1 MTKFKPEPMRQRKEV
16 FFFFFKDYG
25 SIGKAIALRNIQSEI
40 KENNKGGFSQE
51 RSKDNNLLTL
61 AKRAIILKC
70 TKDQGLILFTSSYHS
85 CNDYTK

>member
-1 MTKFKPEPMRQRKEV
+1 MTKFKPEPMRQRKG
-16 FFFFFKDYG
+16 FFFKDYG

-51 RSKDNNLLTL
+51 RFKDNNLLTL

-70 TKDQGLILFTSSYHS
+70 TKDQGLIIVHIKLS
-85 CNDYTK
+85 